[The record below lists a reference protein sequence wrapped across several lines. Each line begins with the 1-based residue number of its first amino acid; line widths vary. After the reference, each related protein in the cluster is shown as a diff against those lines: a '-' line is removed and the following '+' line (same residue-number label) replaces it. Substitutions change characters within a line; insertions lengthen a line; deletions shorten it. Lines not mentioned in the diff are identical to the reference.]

1 MSSNVIKNVSAEKRP
16 YRGIEVLAGIY
27 TLVILCIFPFVVH
40 DRYFDILP
48 TKYRFYSTA
57 TSAVLVFTV
66 IYLIASGAVVRAVR
80 SFGDGSWR
88 RHLNFVD
95 WAAIAFAVLITVSTV
110 QSDFRFESF
119 WGNEGRYTGLFTLSL
134 YVFSYFFISRFL
146 RWKQWY
152 LDLFLAGGILACLW
166 GITDYFRMDIFHF
179 KERIASNADSFTSS
193 FGNINTYTIYVAM
206 VIAVAVILFLMSES
220 VLRSIF
226 YYICFIIG
234 MFAIIMGESDN
245 AYLSL
250 GALFALAPLYAFRKS
265 QAVRRYAVLIAT
277 ILTVARCI
285 EWINVKYADTVIGIN
300 SLFSFISGYDKI
312 MAVIA
317 AAWTVAAV
325 LYLLKLVIKKNPPGL
340 LLALRIVWGAVL
352 AGAVLLICYMFYDA
366 NIAGHQE
373 KYQSIAKYLVFNDNW
388 GTSRGFA
395 WRISWE
401 NFLSFP
407 LHHKI
412 FGFGPD
418 TFGIIT
424 TFNNFQ
430 EMSENYHVVF
440 DNAHNEYLQF
450 LLTIGIAGLAAYLAF
465 LISAFMK
472 MTRQAK
478 GNPLVLAPMFAFVCY
493 SVQAVVN
500 LNVPITAP
508 FMWQFLAMGL
518 AVCYQSGSAGKETE
532 AQTAEPKP
540 EKQRIPEK
548 SVEKSISRPEA
559 KEQSAQV
566 KMADSKSA
574 LTGAEMPDSLPEIQA
589 DWTVDETEKRDEK

>member
-95 WAAIAFAVLITVSTV
+95 WAAIAFAVLITISTI

-250 GALFALAPLYAFRKS
+250 GALFALAPLYTFRKF

-325 LYLLKLVIKKNPPGL
+325 LYLLKLAIKKDSPGI
-340 LLALRIVWGAVL
+340 LLALRIIWGAVL
-352 AGAVLLICYMFYDA
+352 AGAVLLFCYMFYDA

-465 LISAFMK
+465 LISAFVK

-518 AVCYQSGSAGKETE
+518 AVCYQSGSAGKE
-532 AQTAEPKP
+532 AE
-540 EKQRIPEK
+540 
-548 SVEKSISRPEA
+548 V
-559 KEQSAQV
+559 
-566 KMADSKSA
+566 
-574 LTGAEMPDSLPEIQA
+574 QA
-589 DWTVDETEKRDEK
+589 DWAVDETEKRDEK

>member
-95 WAAIAFAVLITVSTV
+95 WAAIAFAVLITISTI

-325 LYLLKLVIKKNPPGL
+325 LYLLKLVIKKTPPGL

-465 LISAFMK
+465 LISAFVK

-589 DWTVDETEKRDEK
+589 DWAVDVTEKRDEK